1 MKKNILEIIKK
12 KTFSLYKIIIV
23 TSGLLKFLNKI
34 NQKKKYKNFSSN
46 LDNINKKEYRITSQN
61 NEDGIINFI
70 FSELQLDKLNF
81 VEIGFDF
88 YQNNSLSLLK
98 KSKKGLFIDGD
109 EKKVLILKNIVKIL
123 YPRKNL
129 IVQNH
134 LVDVDNINNLIKQN
148 FEASDEV
155 DFLSIDVDGMD
166 YYLFESI
173 DFSPK
178 LICIEYNFWFGK
190 DLKCVAPYKKNYK
203 AESLSEYVGSSLRAL
218 IELAKLKGY
227 HLIALESNCVNAFFI
242 RDDLKH
248 KFDILDIDKSFK
260 EPAKFNK
267 QVINEV
273 QKKLIA
279 KELFYLDEK
288 TE

>member
-1 MKKNILEIIKK
+1 MKKKILEIIKK
-12 KTFSLYKIIIV
+12 KTFLLYKIIIV

-134 LVDVDNINNLIKQN
+134 LVDVDSINNLIKQN

-190 DLKCVAPYKKNYK
+190 NLKCVAPYKKNYK

-242 RDDLKH
+242 RDDLKD

>member
-1 MKKNILEIIKK
+1 MKKKILEIIKK
-12 KTFSLYKIIIV
+12 KTFLLYKIIIV

-34 NQKKKYKNFSSN
+34 NQRKKYKNFSSN

-129 IVQNH
+129 IIQNH
-134 LVDVDNINNLIKQN
+134 LVDVDSINNLIKQN

-190 DLKCVAPYKKNYK
+190 NLKCVAPYKKNYK
-203 AESLSEYVGSSLRAL
+203 VESLSEYVGSSLRAL

-242 RDDLKH
+242 RDDLKD

>member
-1 MKKNILEIIKK
+1 MKKKILEIVKK
-12 KTFSLYKIIIV
+12 KAFLLYKIIIV

-70 FSELQLDKLNF
+70 FSELQLDKINF

-123 YPRKNL
+123 YPGKNL

-148 FEASDEV
+148 FEASEDAQ
-155 DFLSIDVDGMD
+155 I
-166 YYLFESI
+166 I
-173 DFSPK
+173 
-178 LICIEYNFWFGK
+178 
-190 DLKCVAPYKKNYK
+190 
-203 AESLSEYVGSSLRAL
+203 
-218 IELAKLKGY
+218 
-227 HLIALESNCVNAFFI
+227 
-242 RDDLKH
+242 
-248 KFDILDIDKSFK
+248 
-260 EPAKFNK
+260 
-267 QVINEV
+267 VIH
-273 QKKLIA
+273 
-279 KELFYLDEK
+279 
-288 TE
+288 TG

>member
-1 MKKNILEIIKK
+1 MKKKILEAINK
-12 KTFSLYKIIIV
+12 KTFLLYKVIIV

-34 NQKKKYKNFSSN
+34 NQKKKYENFSSN

-134 LVDVDNINNLIKQN
+134 LVDVDSINNLIKQN

-190 DLKCVAPYKKNYK
+190 NLKCVAPYKKNYK

-242 RDDLKH
+242 RDDLKD

-273 QKKLIA
+273 RKKLIA

>member
-1 MKKNILEIIKK
+1 MKKKILEIIKK
-12 KTFSLYKIIIV
+12 KTFLLYKIIIV
-23 TSGLLKFLNKI
+23 TSGLIKFLNKI

-46 LDNINKKEYRITSQN
+46 LDNINKNEYRITSQN

-70 FSELQLDKLNF
+70 FSELELDKLNF

-190 DLKCVAPYKKNYK
+190 NLKCVAPYKKSYK
-203 AESLSEYVGSSLRAL
+203 AESLSEYVGSSLKAL

-242 RDDLKH
+242 RNDLKH

>member
-190 DLKCVAPYKKNYK
+190 NLKCVAPYKKNYK

>member
-1 MKKNILEIIKK
+1 MKKKILEIIKK
-12 KTFSLYKIIIV
+12 KTFLLYKIIIV

-34 NQKKKYKNFSSN
+34 NQRKKYKNFSSN

-134 LVDVDNINNLIKQN
+134 LVDVDSINNLIKQN

-166 YYLFESI
+166 YYLFEGI
-173 DFSPK
+173 NFSPK

-190 DLKCVAPYKKNYK
+190 NLKCVAPYKKSYK
-203 AESLSEYVGSSLRAL
+203 AESLSEYVGSSLKAL

-242 RDDLKH
+242 RNDLKH

>member
-1 MKKNILEIIKK
+1 MKKKILEIIKK
-12 KTFSLYKIIIV
+12 KTFLLYKIIIV

-34 NQKKKYKNFSSN
+34 NQRKKYKNFSSN

-134 LVDVDNINNLIKQN
+134 LVDVDSINNLIKQN

-190 DLKCVAPYKKNYK
+190 NLKCVAPYKKSYK
-203 AESLSEYVGSSLRAL
+203 AESLSEYVGSSLKAL

-227 HLIALESNCVNAFFI
+227 HLIALESSCVNAFFI
-242 RDDLKH
+242 RNDLKH

>member
-129 IVQNH
+129 VVQNH

-190 DLKCVAPYKKNYK
+190 NLKCVAPYKKNYK

>member
-129 IVQNH
+129 VVQNH

-190 DLKCVAPYKKNYK
+190 NLKCVAPYKKNYK

-279 KELFYLDEK
+279 EELFYLDEK

>member
-1 MKKNILEIIKK
+1 MKKKILEIIKK
-12 KTFSLYKIIIV
+12 KTFLLYKIIIV

-34 NQKKKYKNFSSN
+34 NQRKKYKNFSSN

-134 LVDVDNINNLIKQN
+134 LVDVDSINNLIKQN

-190 DLKCVAPYKKNYK
+190 NLKCVAPYKKNYK

-242 RDDLKH
+242 RDDLKD

>member
-1 MKKNILEIIKK
+1 MKKKILEIIKK
-12 KTFSLYKIIIV
+12 KTFLLYKVIIV

-34 NQKKKYKNFSSN
+34 NQKKKYENFSSN

-134 LVDVDNINNLIKQN
+134 LVDVDSINNLIKQN

-190 DLKCVAPYKKNYK
+190 NLKCVAPYKKNYK
-203 AESLSEYVGSSLRAL
+203 AESLSEYVGSSLKAL

-227 HLIALESNCVNAFFI
+227 HLIALESSCVNAFFI
-242 RDDLKH
+242 RNDLKH

>member
-1 MKKNILEIIKK
+1 M
-12 KTFSLYKIIIV
+12 
-23 TSGLLKFLNKI
+23 
-34 NQKKKYKNFSSN
+34 
-46 LDNINKKEYRITSQN
+46 
-61 NEDGIINFI
+61 
-70 FSELQLDKLNF
+70 QLF

-134 LVDVDNINNLIKQN
+134 LVDVDSINNLIKQN

-190 DLKCVAPYKKNYK
+190 NLKCVAPYKKNYK
-203 AESLSEYVGSSLRAL
+203 VESLSEYVGSSLRAL

-242 RDDLKH
+242 RDDLKD

>member
-1 MKKNILEIIKK
+1 MKKKILEIIKK

-109 EKKVLILKNIVKIL
+109 EKKVLILKNIIKIL
-123 YPRKNL
+123 YPKKNL

-134 LVDVDNINNLIKQN
+134 LVDVDSINNLIKQN

-190 DLKCVAPYKKNYK
+190 NLKCVAPYKKNYK

-218 IELAKLKGY
+218 IGLAKLKGY

>member
-1 MKKNILEIIKK
+1 MKKKILEIIKK
-12 KTFSLYKIIIV
+12 KTFLLYKIIIV
-23 TSGLLKFLNKI
+23 TSGLIKFLNKI

-46 LDNINKKEYRITSQN
+46 LDNINKNEYRITSQN

-70 FSELQLDKLNF
+70 FSELELDKLNF

-129 IVQNH
+129 IVQNY
-134 LVDVDNINNLIKQN
+134 LVDVDSINNLIKQN
-148 FEASDEV
+148 FEASDEI

-190 DLKCVAPYKKNYK
+190 NLKCVAPYKKNYK
-203 AESLSEYVGSSLRAL
+203 AESLSEYVGSSLKAL

-227 HLIALESNCVNAFFI
+227 HLIALESSCVNAFFI
-242 RDDLKH
+242 RDDLK
-248 KFDILDIDKSFK
+248 
-260 EPAKFNK
+260 A
-267 QVINEV
+267 
-273 QKKLIA
+273 
-279 KELFYLDEK
+279 
-288 TE
+288 

>member
-1 MKKNILEIIKK
+1 MKKKILEVIKK

-109 EKKVLILKNIVKIL
+109 EKKVLILKNIIKIL
-123 YPRKNL
+123 YPKKNL

-134 LVDVDNINNLIKQN
+134 LVDVDSINNLIKQN

-166 YYLFESI
+166 YYLFEGI

-190 DLKCVAPYKKNYK
+190 NLKCVAPYKKNYK